1 MRGFLLRLARRLL
14 LACVLAPALVSA
26 QSLTPQVRQPQA
38 SIVVF
43 AAFSC
48 PYCAQAAQ
56 TLAALQR
63 RYPDTLAVQFKH
75 FPLSLDAEDVLA
87 HEAALAAA
95 AQGKFPPLHD
105 ALFRQPRRELDR
117 AAVDQLAEQAG
128 LDMVRYRRDMDG
140 HVWRTRV
147 EDDRR
152 EAAAFGVRATPT
164 FFVQGFKLE
173 GVPAADV
180 FETLIDQALA
190 KAASTAPPSAQQES
204 AHATP

>member
-1 MRGFLLRLARRLL
+1 MAGL
-14 LACVLAPALVSA
+14 LAGLWLPLAVPA
-26 QSLTPQVRQPQA
+26 QSLTPQVTQPRA

-48 PYCAQAAQ
+48 AYCAQAAQ

-75 FPLSLDAEDVLA
+75 FPLSADAEDVLA

-95 AQGKFPPLHD
+95 AQGKFPALHE
-105 ALFRQPRRELDR
+105 ALFRQPRRALDR
-117 AAVDQLAEQAG
+117 AALDQLAEQAG
-128 LDMVRYRRDMDG
+128 LDMARYRRDLDG
-140 HVWRTRV
+140 HVWRGRV

-173 GVPAADV
+173 GLQDASV
-180 FETLIDQALA
+180 FETLIEQARTRGGSG
-190 KAASTAPPSAQQES
+190 AAPSTLQEAS
-204 AHATP
+204 HARR

>member
-1 MRGFLLRLARRLL
+1 MRAFLLRWNGWLL
-14 LACVLAPALVSA
+14 LACLFAAAPAPA
-26 QSLTPQVRQPQA
+26 QSLTPQVRQPKA
-38 SIVVF
+38 AVVVF

-48 PYCAQAAQ
+48 SYCAQAAQ

-95 AQGKFPPLHD
+95 AQGRFPPLHD
-105 ALFRQPRRELDR
+105 ALFRQPRRELNR
-117 AAVDQLAEQAG
+117 AALDQLAEQAG

-140 HVWRTRV
+140 HVWRSRV

-173 GVPAADV
+173 GIPAADV